1 MSMIKEYFEKV
12 AHHTEEFGEKTI
24 VLWECGSFF
33 EVYGLR
39 DSKTGVITPPAILTF
54 AKLCDFRIANKKNC
68 IGKKNVVM
76 AGFNNNILDKYL
88 KKLDDAGFTVPIYT
102 QEKKAGLITRSL
114 RFISSPGT
122 YLTKENQQLTNNI
135 MCCWVERYA
144 TPTLRAPYISCCISN
159 IDIFTG
165 KPHLF
170 EFQRENLHQSTTY
183 DELER
188 FYSIY
193 NPNEVIMITRNFT
206 DTEVQ
211 EIIQFA
217 GIQCA
222 NIHKVSLDDSKNAFS
237 NAAKNCE
244 KQIYQEAQLKYFYD
258 IKDYAPFV
266 QSLRLEEYPLASYS
280 FCFLLEFIKKHNPA
294 LVKKIHEPMIDNINN
309 RLLLANH
316 SLQQLNILDNHQ
328 HKGKCS
334 SVLSFMNCCKTPMG
348 KRALNGVILHPITDI
363 DILTKE
369 YNMIEYVIQ
378 NFDTLSNIREHFSQ
392 IRDIEKLYRK
402 IFMKHV
408 TPCEFIFIYHN
419 VKTMLEVYKT
429 LMQSSQPLIAFLS
442 QHIDGDV
449 ERSCNVLIKLFEKT
463 FDINKAEQI
472 TDLHLEHNCFKAG
485 FSPELD
491 KIEGEYERS
500 VTGLKKIQSRL
511 CQKLEKLE
519 KKKPKNPFVKI
530 NITEKS
536 IYSLVC
542 TNRRAKLLED
552 TLKKSKKE
560 PYHFYPSG
568 KSNKKV
574 DSKEI
579 SSLCSTIHKTFSQL
593 REQLALEYDLFL
605 EKIKDEGDHIQVIV
619 KYITRLDMLLSKA
632 YIAKKYNYCKP
643 EIDQTRETAFFA
655 AEGLRHPLIEH
666 LQASELYVPN
676 DISLGNDNCGTLL
689 FGTNAVG
696 KSSLIRSIGIAIVL
710 AQSGMFVPCSSFMY
724 RPYTQLFTR
733 ILGNDNIFKGL
744 STFAVEMS
752 ELRTILKMSNENSLI
767 LGDEL
772 CSGTET
778 TSALKIFS
786 AGVIKLHERNA
797 SFIFATHFH
806 EVTHMKPVMDLKHLN
821 MTHMSVI
828 YNREKDQLIYERK
841 LKDGPGNHEYG
852 LEVCKA
858 LSLPQD
864 FMDLAHSL
872 NPRESLLSKQSSH
885 YNARKLKGDC
895 ELCGTA
901 MGKDIHHLQHQQF
914 ASEDGFIEH
923 FHKNHKANLIN
934 ICKSCHIKIHDS
946 DKQHRLFKTTT
957 GMEIRET
964 T

>member
-1 MSMIKEYFEKV
+1 MSMIQEYFEKV
-12 AHHTEEFGEKTI
+12 THHMKDFGEKTI

-39 DSKTGVITPPAILTF
+39 DPNTGVITPPAILTF
-54 AKLCDFRIANKKNC
+54 AKICDFRIADKKNC
-68 IGKKNVVM
+68 IGKKHVVM

-102 QEKKAGLITRSL
+102 QEKKGGIFKRSL

-135 MCCWVERYA
+135 MCCWIERYA
-144 TPTLRAPYISCCISN
+144 TPTLRAPYISCGISN

-165 KPHLF
+165 KPNLF

-193 NPNEVIMITRNFT
+193 NPNEIIIITRNFT
-206 DTEVQ
+206 ETEVQ
-211 EIIQFA
+211 QIIQFA
-217 GIQCA
+217 GIQCT
-222 NIHKVSLDDSKNAFS
+222 NIHRVSLDDEKNSFS
-237 NAAKNCE
+237 FDAKNCE

-258 IKDYAPFV
+258 IKDYVPFV

-294 LVKKIHEPMIDNINN
+294 LVKKIHEPMIDNINE
-309 RLLLANH
+309 RLLMANH

-334 SVLSFMNCCKTPMG
+334 SVLSFMNCCKTAMG
-348 KRALNGVILHPITDI
+348 KRALNGMILHPITNCE
-363 DILTKE
+363 ILTRE
-369 YNMIEYVIQ
+369 YGIVEHVID
-378 NFDTLSNIREHFSQ
+378 NFEALESIRESFSQ

-408 TPCEFIFIYHN
+408 TPCEFILIYHN
-419 VKTMLEVYKT
+419 VKTTLDVYKIIVKDPI
-429 LMQSSQPLIAFLS
+429 LMKYMKE
-442 QHIDGDV
+442 HIDGNV
-449 ERSCNVLIKLFEKT
+449 ERSCDALITLFEKT
-463 FDINKAEQI
+463 FDIDKASQI
-472 TDLHLEHNCFKAG
+472 TALHLENNCFKTG
-485 FSPELD
+485 FSPKLD
-491 KIEGEYERS
+491 KIEEEYERS
-500 VTGLKKIQSRL
+500 IDELKKIQLRL
-511 CQKLEKLE
+511 CQVLAKLEN
-519 KKKPKNPFVKI
+519 KKPKNPFVKI

-536 IYSLVC
+536 MYSLVC
-542 TNRRAKLLED
+542 TNRRAKLLEAA
-552 TLKKSKKE
+552 LKKSKRE
-560 PYHFYPSG
+560 PFHFYPAG
-568 KSNKKV
+568 KSNRKI
-574 DSKEI
+574 DSKQI
-579 SSLCSTIHKTFSQL
+579 SILCGTIHKTFSQL
-593 REQLALEYDLFL
+593 REQLAADYDAFM
-605 EKIKDEGDHIQVIV
+605 EDIKNEGEHIQVIV

-632 YIAKKYNYCKP
+632 YIAKRYNYCRP
-643 EIDQTRETAFFA
+643 QIDLTRETAFLEA
-655 AEGLRHPLIEH
+655 QDLRHPLIEH
-666 LQASELYVPN
+666 LQTSEIYVPN
-676 DISLGNDNCGTLL
+676 NISLGKENCGTLL

-696 KSSLIRSIGIAIVL
+696 KSSLIRSIGIAVVL
-710 AQSGMFVPCSSFMY
+710 AQSGMFVPCSSFVY

-752 ELRTILKMSNENSLI
+752 ELRTILKMSDTHSLI

-778 TSALKIFS
+778 TSALKIFG
-786 AGVIKLHERNA
+786 AGIIQLHEREA

-806 EVTHMKPVMDLKHLN
+806 EVTRMKAVMDLEHLN
-821 MTHMSVI
+821 MVHMSVI

-841 LKDGPGNHEYG
+841 LKMGPGRHEYG

-858 LSLPQD
+858 LSLPQA
-864 FMDLAHSL
+864 FMDLAGSL
-872 NPRESLLSKQSSH
+872 NPRENLLSQHSSH
-885 YNARKLKGDC
+885 YNAAKLKGEC
-895 ELCGTA
+895 EICRNAIGD
-901 MGKDIHHLQHQQF
+901 DIHHLQHQQH
-914 ASEDGFIEH
+914 ASEDGFITH

-934 ICKSCHIKIHDS
+934 ICKICHTAIHNS
-946 DKQHRLFKTTT
+946 DKQHRLFKTST
-957 GMEIRET
+957 GMEILET

>member
-1 MSMIKEYFEKV
+1 MIKEYFEKV
-12 AHHTEEFGEKTI
+12 EYHTKDFGEKTI

-39 DSKTGVITPPAILTF
+39 DPKTGTITPPTILTF
-54 AKLCDFRIANKKNC
+54 AKICDFRIANKKNC

-102 QEKKAGLITRSL
+102 QEKKAGIITRSL

-135 MCCWVERYA
+135 MCCWIERYA
-144 TPTLRAPYISCCISN
+144 TPTLRTPYISCGISN

-165 KPHLF
+165 KSHLF

-193 NPNEVIMITRNFT
+193 NPNEVIIITRNFIE
-206 DTEVQ
+206 TEIQ

-217 GIQCA
+217 GIQCT
-222 NIHKVSLDDSKNAFS
+222 NIHKVSLEDENNSFS
-237 NAAKNCE
+237 NAARNCE

-266 QSLRLEEYPLASYS
+266 ESLRLEEYPLATYS

-294 LVKKIHEPMIDNINN
+294 LVKKIHEPMIDNIND

-334 SVLSFMNCCKTPMG
+334 SILSFMNCCKTAMG
-348 KRALNGVILHPITDI
+348 KRALNGAILHPITNCEILAREYSIVEHVI
-363 DILTKE
+363 D
-369 YNMIEYVIQ
+369 
-378 NFDTLSNIREHFSQ
+378 NFETLESIRESFSH

-408 TPCEFIFIYHN
+408 TPCEFMFIYHN
-419 VKTMLEVYKT
+419 VQTTLDVYKIIAKDPI
-429 LMQSSQPLIAFLS
+429 LMKYMKD
-442 QHIDGDV
+442 HIDGNV
-449 ERSCNVLIKLFEKT
+449 ERSCAALITLLEKT
-463 FDINKAEQI
+463 FDIDKASQI
-472 TDLHLEHNCFKAG
+472 TSLHLENNCFKTG

-491 KIEGEYERS
+491 TIEGEYERS
-500 VTGLKKIQSRL
+500 VEGLQKIQSQL
-511 CQKLEKLE
+511 CHKLEKLE
-519 KKKPKNPFVKI
+519 KKTPKNPFVKI

-536 IYSLVC
+536 MYSLVC
-542 TNRRAKLLED
+542 TNRRAKLLEGA
-552 TLKKSKKE
+552 LKKSKKG
-560 PYHFYPSG
+560 PFHFYLAG
-568 KSNKKV
+568 KSNKKI

-593 REQLALEYDLFL
+593 REQLAVEYDAFL
-605 EKIKDEGDHIQVIV
+605 ERIKNEGEHIQVIV

-632 YIAKKYNYCKP
+632 YIAKRYNYCKP
-643 EIDQTRETAFFA
+643 EIDMTRETAFFEA
-655 AEGLRHPLIEH
+655 KDLRHPLIEH
-666 LQASELYVPN
+666 LQKSEIYVPN
-676 DISLGNDNCGTLL
+676 DISLGGDNCGTLL

-710 AQSGMFVPCSSFMY
+710 AQSGMFVPCSSFVY
-724 RPYTQLFTR
+724 RPYMQLFTR

-752 ELRTILKMSNENSLI
+752 ELRTILNMSTENSLI

-778 TSALKIFS
+778 TSALKIFA
-786 AGVIKLHERNA
+786 AGIIRLHERNA
-797 SFIFATHFH
+797 NFIFATHFH
-806 EVTHMKPVMDLKHLN
+806 EVTHMKEIIGLEHLN
-821 MTHMSVI
+821 MSHMSVI

-841 LKDGPGNHEYG
+841 LKVGPGRHEYG

-872 NPRESLLSKQSSH
+872 NPRPNLLSQHSSH
-885 YNARKLKGDC
+885 YNAAKLKGGC
-895 ELCGTA
+895 EVCGDVI
-901 MGKDIHHLQHQQF
+901 GNDIHHLQHQQH
-914 ASEDGFIEH
+914 ASEDGFIKH

-934 ICKSCHIKIHDS
+934 ICKSCHIKIHES
-946 DKQHRLFKTTT
+946 DKEHRLFKTST
-957 GMEIRET
+957 GMEILET